1 MKNNKKPDYP
11 RNLFIAVIGEDYEYP
26 ITSKTIERFENFL
39 NSFLSAEVTEEEKE
53 ILLLYFKEG
62 MSQTKIS
69 VRYNTS
75 RTTITNRINK
85 ILFKLRTL
93 KNINQYLNFDE
104 DCEIYIER
112 IQSLI
117 IQLNTPPVTTV
128 NRDDDLMTNSVMP
141 SFRKQN
147 IRDYKDNKIENMML
161 SKRAY
166 NALKR
171 GGINTVSEIV
181 DLLNSIDEETKKN
194 KIYNTINI
202 GSKVYNDILEALD
215 LYYMCDDFFKTKY
228 KLKK

>member
-11 RNLFIAVIGEDYEYP
+11 RNLFITVIGEDYEYP
-26 ITSKTIERFENFL
+26 ITGKTIERFENFL
-39 NSFLSAEVTEEEKE
+39 NSFLSTEVTEEEKE

-93 KNINQYLNFDE
+93 KNINQLLNFEE
-104 DCEIYIER
+104 DYKIYIER
-112 IQSLI
+112 IKSLI
-117 IQLNTPPVTTV
+117 TQLNNPQVTTV
-128 NRDDDLMTNSVMP
+128 NQDDLMTNDDV
-141 SFRKQN
+141 
-147 IRDYKDNKIENMML
+147 RDEKDDKIENMEL

-171 GGINTVSEIV
+171 GGINTVTEIV
-181 DLLNSIDEETKKN
+181 DLLNTIDVDTKKN

-202 GSKVYNDILEALD
+202 GPKVYNNILEALD
-215 LYYMCDDFFKTKY
+215 LYFMSNDFFKTKY

>member
-11 RNLFIAVIGEDYEYP
+11 RNLFITVIGEDYEYP

-39 NSFLSAEVTEEEKE
+39 NSFLSTEVTEEEKE

-93 KNINQYLNFDE
+93 KNINQYIKFEE
-104 DCEIYIER
+104 DYTIYIER
-112 IQSLI
+112 IKSLI
-117 IQLNTPPVTTV
+117 TQLNNPQVTTV
-128 NRDDDLMTNSVMP
+128 SQDDLMTDDDV
-141 SFRKQN
+141 
-147 IRDYKDNKIENMML
+147 RDEKDDKIENMKL

-171 GGINTVSEIV
+171 ARINTVSEIV
-181 DLLNSIDEETKKN
+181 DLLNTIDVDTKKN

-202 GSKVYNDILEALD
+202 GPKVYNNILEALD
-215 LYYMCDDFFKTKY
+215 LYYMSNDFFKTKY

>member
-1 MKNNKKPDYP
+1 MKNNKNPDYP
-11 RNLFIAVIGEDYEYP
+11 RNLLITVIGDDHEYP
-26 ITSKTIERFENFL
+26 LTSKTIERFENFL
-39 NSFLSAEVTEEEKE
+39 NSFLSTEVTEEEKE

-93 KNINQYLNFDE
+93 KNINQLLNFEE
-104 DCEIYIER
+104 DYKIYIER
-112 IQSLI
+112 IKSLI
-117 IQLNTPPVTTV
+117 TQLNNPQVTTV
-128 NRDDDLMTNSVMP
+128 NQDDLMTNDDV
-141 SFRKQN
+141 
-147 IRDYKDNKIENMML
+147 RDEKDDKIENMEL

-171 GGINTVSEIV
+171 GGINTVTEIV
-181 DLLNSIDEETKKN
+181 DLLNTIDVDTKKN

-202 GSKVYNDILEALD
+202 GPKVYNNILEALD
-215 LYYMCDDFFKTKY
+215 LYFMSNDFFKTKY